1 MPQDHR
7 RNDNTHRDSG
17 RAESGRA
24 ERPRSE
30 KSSPAMQKAAS
41 GDVGARNITAGLR
54 LQKEMLG
61 LLSDMGQDWFARA
74 TAEAELGLRLTNR
87 LTAARSVPDAVT
99 AYQEWLGE
107 WMNRCSEDSQRLLS
121 DGQKMVVAGTRCFA
135 QKQSAST
142 G

>member
-24 ERPRSE
+24 ERSRSE

-54 LQKEMLG
+54 LQNGDARSAFRYGAG
-61 LLSDMGQDWFARA
+61 LVCSA
-74 TAEAELGLRLTNR
+74 TAEAELALRLPNR

-107 WMNRCSEDSQRLLS
+107 WMDRCSEDSQRLLS
-121 DGQKMVVAGTRCFA
+121 DGQKMVVAGTRCFT